1 MPFEKRQQFLFARF
15 VIIVRRLTVQL
26 SDGIFDSAVPMG
38 LGAFGV
44 AWNPGLKP
52 GVILFRP

>member
-44 AWNPGLKP
+44 A
-52 GVILFRP
+52 